1 MTVTNIRDFAK
12 KAGKLAKYKP
22 PKAPRHLTK
31 EMRQWWEKVVR
42 GWELDDHHILLLTKA
57 AEAHDRADQARKIL
71 RQKGVTFLDRFK
83 QPCAR
88 PEVAIERD
96 SRLSFARLVREL
108 NLSEAPEAPR
118 PPGLKYSSR

>member
-12 KAGKLAKYKP
+12 KAGKPAKYKL

-57 AEAHDRADQARKIL
+57 AESFDRSEQARRIL
-71 RQKGVTFLDRFK
+71 KRKGVTYSDRFG
-83 QPCAR
+83 QPTAR
-88 PEVAIERD
+88 PEISIERD
-96 SRLSFARLVREL
+96 SRLAFARLVREL
-108 NLSEAPEAPR
+108 NFSEAPETPR
-118 PPGLKYSSR
+118 PPGLKYSR